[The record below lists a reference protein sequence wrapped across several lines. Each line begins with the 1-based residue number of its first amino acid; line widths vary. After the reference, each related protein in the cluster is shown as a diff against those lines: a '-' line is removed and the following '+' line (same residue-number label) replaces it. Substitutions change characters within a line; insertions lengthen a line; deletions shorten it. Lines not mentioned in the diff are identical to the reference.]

1 MTHEYLINVFGIRG
15 TPRGSPRTLQRIGAR
30 ISLGGSGGPR
40 GVPLMRKTEGFR
52 S

>member
-15 TPRGSPRTLQRIGAR
+15 TPRTLQRIGAR